1 MRAHP
6 PCNPRSLSPE
16 RCCTRL
22 HANPHSLCMRACR
35 AHPPAACMSTRPCA
49 LCAVLHKLLAVLLW
63 ACGQHYRAALP
74 AVSMWPAFSRAAR
87 PGASACT
94 PCLSRARRRRQRR
107 WDGVRSWRTGA
118 LVVRRPV
125 IKKRLHPDPK
135 GAPGCA
141 PMRGPPDAL
150 RTPRDLCLTPR
161 KIRNLRWTYNCPGST
176 VDLPT
181 ARDPPL
187 TPKRRGSPDVPG
199 GSPDDLPP

>member
-1 MRAHP
+1 MWLP
-6 PCNPRSLSPE
+6 PSAVTVLGHSPPG
-16 RCCTRL
+16 TPALQFALAKPSALL
-22 HANPHSLCMRACR
+22 HTPACKLIRTHSAWRACSAQPR
-35 AHPPAACMSTRPCA
+35 AACMPTRPCA

-125 IKKRLHPDPK
+125 LTKRVHPAPK

-141 PMRGPPDAL
+141 PMRGPPRCPANPPGPVLDPSENSG
-150 RTPRDLCLTPR
+150 TPG
-161 KIRNLRWTYNCPGST
+161 GST
-176 VDLPT
+176 T

-187 TPKRRGSPDVPG
+187 TFQPPG
-199 GSPDDLPP
+199 IHR

>member
-1 MRAHP
+1 MPPQTHPRAL
-6 PCNPRSLSPE
+6 R
-16 RCCTRL
+16 
-22 HANPHSLCMRACR
+22 
-35 AHPPAACMSTRPCA
+35 AACMLASASARCVHANQRVRANVAPDVRRDAARTFSA

-74 AVSMWPAFSRAAR
+74 AVSMWPAFSRAAL

-125 IKKRLHPDPK
+125 IKKRLHPAPK

-161 KIRNLRWTYNCPGST
+161 KNSGTSGGPT
-176 VDLPT
+176 T

-187 TPKRRGSPDVPG
+187 TFQPPG
-199 GSPDDLPP
+199 IHR